1 MKRWFDTLK
10 REEKLNRKGDKTEEQ
25 KRDAVKELL
34 VYFFSVAYMSNNR
47 MIMNWKGCESK
58 R

>member
-1 MKRWFDTLK
+1 MKRWFDTL
-10 REEKLNRKGDKTEEQ
+10 NRKGDKIEEQ